1 MFTTYKEYKKKTTD
15 LMNNPDSEKI
25 FKNNYVD
32 CISYQKNKVFNDWEI
47 SKNDV
52 IIFSDKILGKGSFST
67 VYLSKWRNTLVVC
80 KIPHNKFYN
89 DDNFYLVE
97 REIDICTKLHHP
109 NIVQF
114 LGYIKDPFMIIIE
127 YIDNGNLLDNYR
139 KINKNKKISIMK
151 DLLQGISYIHN
162 RRPNR
167 LIHRDIKLNN
177 ILINKNF
184 KAKISDF
191 GLSRFFKTIKYNSFN
206 DLKLCESIEDLTID
220 VGTKRYKAPEC
231 SHQIY
236 NHKVDIYSLGIV
248 LYELFEKRRYLPDNE
263 FKYYYCPKKLRN
275 YITQMIDKQSEN
287 RPEAIYLL
295 DIISLHYP
303 KLDLV

>member
-32 CISYQKNKVFNDWEI
+32 YISYQKNKVFNDWEI
-47 SKNDV
+47 SKSDV
-52 IIFSDKILGKGSFST
+52 IVFSDKILGKGSFST
-67 VYLSKWRNTLVVC
+67 VYLAKWRNTLVVC
-80 KIPHNKFYN
+80 KVPDNKFYN
-89 DDNFYLVE
+89 DDNFYLIE

-151 DLLQGISYIHN
+151 DMLQGVSYIHN

-177 ILINKNF
+177 ILLNKNF

-191 GLSRFFKTIKYNSFN
+191 GLSRFSKTIKYNSFN
-206 DLKLCESIEDLTID
+206 DLRFCETIEDLTTD

-248 LYELFEKRRYLPDNE
+248 LYELFEKRRYLPDSE

-275 YITQMIDKQSEN
+275 YITQMVDKHSEN